1 MNYCLHF
8 IYQDILF
15 GATDAFGEGTWLYMS
30 SWENLTFSDWIP
42 EEPNN
47 GNSIEHCGQL
57 VALFEFL
64 WNDVRC
70 DVPQSFIC
78 ERMIG

>member
-8 IYQDILF
+8 IYLDILF

-30 SWENLTFSDWIP
+30 SWENLTFSNWMP

-47 GNSIEHCGQL
+47 GNSMNT
-57 VALFEFL
+57 A
-64 WNDVRC
+64 
-70 DVPQSFIC
+70 PS
-78 ERMIG
+78 

>member
-8 IYQDILF
+8 IYLDILF

-30 SWENLTFSDWIP
+30 SWENLTFSDWMP
-42 EEPNN
+42 GEPNN
-47 GNSIEHCGQL
+47 RNSTEHCGQL
-57 VALFEFL
+57 EALSEFL